1 MLGYLLA
8 TLSVLS
14 GVTKAYAS
22 KKSSIYINNVSENTF
37 SNVLR
42 MTFCSVIGLVML
54 LIQGASL
61 SIDGG
66 TFAITLLSG
75 VSNAVFII
83 TWLAATQR
91 GAYMLLNVFYL
102 LGVLVPLVLCRVLY
116 DEPIRLI
123 QWAGLAVL
131 LLAVWIICSYNKTL
145 GGKLTGANLAILIV
159 CALTGGFADF
169 SQKMF
174 LYHDPDGVNSV
185 FQFYTFLISTVVLV
199 CIYVF
204 TKWKA
209 SRGGEGKLSFA
220 GERVLF
226 PKIIVYVV
234 VMAVCM
240 FACNWLKTAAG
251 EHLTSAQLYPFS
263 QGTNLILLSV
273 MSAVCFGEK
282 ITLRSFIGICLA
294 FVSLLMMNLL

>member
-1 MLGYLLA
+1 MIGYILA
-8 TLSVLS
+8 TLSVLA

-22 KKSSIYINNVSENTF
+22 KKSSIFISNVSENTF

-42 MTFCSVIGLVML
+42 MAFCSLIGLGMILV
-54 LIQGASL
+54 QSASL
-61 SIDGG
+61 AIDGG

-91 GAYMLLNVFYL
+91 GAYMLLNIFYL
-102 LGVLVPLVLCRVLY
+102 LGVLVPLLLCRVLY
-116 DEPIRLI
+116 AEPIRPM
-123 QWAGLAVL
+123 QWAGLLVL

-145 GGKLTGANLAILIV
+145 GGRLTGTNLLILVV

-174 LYHDPDGVNSV
+174 LYHDPDGMNSV
-185 FQFYTFLISTVVLV
+185 FQFYTFVISTVVLLG
-199 CIYVF
+199 IYVF
-204 TKWKA
+204 TKW
-209 SRGGEGKLSFA
+209 RGSGEKVSFD
-220 GERVLF
+220 GEKVLL
-226 PKIIVYVV
+226 PRILPYVV

-240 FACNWLKTAAG
+240 FICNFLKTTAAVY
-251 EHLTSAQLYPFS
+251 LTSAQLYPFL

-273 MSAVCFGEK
+273 MSAVFFGER
-282 ITLRSFIGICLA
+282 ITVRSFIGIVLA

>member
-1 MLGYLLA
+1 MFGYILA
-8 TLSVLS
+8 TLSVLA

-42 MTFCSVIGLVML
+42 MSLCSVIGLVMI

-91 GAYMLLNVFYL
+91 GAYMLLNIFYL
-102 LGVLVPLVLCRVLY
+102 LGVLVPLLLCRVLY

-131 LLAVWIICSYNKTL
+131 LVAVWIICSYNKTL
-145 GGKLTGANLAILIV
+145 GGKLTGTNLLILIV

-185 FQFYTFLISTVVLV
+185 FQFYTFIISTVVLV
-199 CIYVF
+199 GIYLF
-204 TKWKA
+204 TKLKA
-209 SRGGEGKLSFA
+209 KSGEGKISFA
-220 GERVLF
+220 GEKVLF
-226 PKIIVYVV
+226 PKIIAYVS

-263 QGTNLILLSV
+263 QGTNLILLSM

-282 ITLRSFIGICLA
+282 ITVRSLVGIILA

>member
-8 TLSVLS
+8 ALSVLA

-22 KKSSIYINNVSENTF
+22 KKSSIYISNVSENTF

-42 MTFCSVIGLVML
+42 MAFCSVIGLAML

-66 TFAITLLSG
+66 TFAISLLSG

-91 GAYMLLNVFYL
+91 GAYMLLNIFYL
-102 LGVLVPLVLCRVLY
+102 LGVLVPLLLCRVLY

-145 GGKLTGANLAILIV
+145 GGKLTGANLTILIV
-159 CALTGGFADF
+159 CALTGGLADF

-174 LYHDPDGVNSV
+174 LYHDPNGVNSV

-204 TKWKA
+204 TKWKGKA
-209 SRGGEGKLSFA
+209 GEGKVSFA

-226 PKIIVYVV
+226 PKIISYVS

-251 EHLTSAQLYPFS
+251 EHLTSAQLYPFL
-263 QGTNLILLSV
+263 QGTNLILLSI

-282 ITLRSFIGICLA
+282 ITVRSLVGIGLA

>member
-8 TLSVLS
+8 TLSVLA

-91 GAYMLLNVFYL
+91 GAYMLLNIFYL
-102 LGVLVPLVLCRVLY
+102 LGVLVPLLLCRVLY

-159 CALTGGFADF
+159 CALTGGLADF

-199 CIYVF
+199 GIYVF
-204 TKWKA
+204 TKWKGKA
-209 SRGGEGKLSFA
+209 GEGKVSFE

-226 PKIIVYVV
+226 PKIISYVS

-251 EHLTSAQLYPFS
+251 EHLVSAQLYPFL
-263 QGTNLILLSV
+263 QGTNLILLSI

-282 ITLRSFIGICLA
+282 ITVRSLVGICLA